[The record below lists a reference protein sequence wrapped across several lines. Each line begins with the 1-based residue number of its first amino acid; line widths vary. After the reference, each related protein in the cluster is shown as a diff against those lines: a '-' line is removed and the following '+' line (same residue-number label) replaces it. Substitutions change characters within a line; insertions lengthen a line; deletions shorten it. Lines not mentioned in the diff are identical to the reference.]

1 MKYLTL
7 DVETTIKNTGH
18 PFDKD
23 NKLMLVGLDG
33 HRVYDIEYSVDP
45 HQELLD
51 TIQVAVNEADV
62 LVGFNIKFDL
72 HWLQRYGIKFKNK
85 RIWDCQLVE
94 FILRNQSTPYPSLN
108 GVADYYNLGTKLDEV
123 KENYWKNGIDT
134 DKIPL
139 DILTEYLNKDV
150 DLTQQVLLKQ
160 QEELSKP
167 EHVNKKRLISLHN
180 QDLLVLQDMEY
191 NGLQYE
197 YDKSLI
203 LGNELDEQ
211 ISKLDRQLYEHHHFD
226 SFNPNSNVHLSCL
239 LYGGTINYRVQEEC
253 GVFKG
258 GARKGEVKHKWV
270 DKVKELPRLFTP
282 IDGSELAREGQ
293 YQTNDD
299 TLKRLEGNENS
310 MKILSILL
318 TRSTLEK
325 RRSTYYIG
333 LPTLSDT
340 MGWTRNRINGQLN
353 QCVAKTGRLS
363 SSKPN
368 LQNFDGEIKSLFTT
382 RYGETI

>member
-1 MKYLTL
+1 MNYLTL
-7 DVETTIKNTGH
+7 DVETTTTNMGH
-18 PFDKD
+18 PFDKN
-23 NKLMLVGLDG
+23 NKLISVGIKKNDG
-33 HRVYDIEYSVDP
+33 PTVTYDIEYSVDP
-45 HQELLD
+45 YQELLND
-51 TIQVAVNEADV
+51 IQIAVNEADV

-72 HWLQRYGIKFKNK
+72 HWLQRYGIDFKTK
-85 RIWDCQLVE
+85 RVWDCQLVQ
-94 FILRNQSTPYPSLN
+94 FIIMNQSNPYPSLN
-108 GVADYYNLGTKLDEV
+108 GTAEYYDLGTKLDEV

-134 DKIPL
+134 DKIPY
-139 DILTEYLNKDV
+139 DILYEYLKQDV
-150 DLTQQVLLKQ
+150 ELTYSVFIEQHDMTQGK
-160 QEELSKP
+160 E
-167 EHVNKKRLISLHN
+167 RLISLHN

-211 ISKLDRQLYEHHHFD
+211 ISKLDKRLYEYHMFD
-226 SFNPNSNVHLSCL
+226 NFNPNSNVHLSTL
-239 LYGGTINYRVQEEC
+239 LYGGTINYREQEEC

-270 DKVKELPRLFTP
+270 DKEKVMPKLFEP
-282 IDGSELAREGQ
+282 IDGTQLAREGQ

-299 TLKRLEGNENS
+299 TLKRLKGSEES

-318 TRSTLEK
+318 TRATLEK
-325 RRSTYYIG
+325 RRGTYYIG
-333 LPTLSDT
+333 LPALVDT
-340 MGWTRNRINGQLN
+340 MGWTNNLIHGQLN